1 MTRWDRGSRNMRK
14 RCFTQFWD
22 ECQERLK
29 WSVRKRT
36 LKIGSNETFKGP
48 AKLREATEEMS
59 SNSKTRTKWDIQAS
73 KERKLKGEVVN
84 SEPQSEKYLLDLAM
98 GPKEMLENNFSGGD
112 EGQTRTLALYME
124 WGISTHHLFRTPG
137 WNWQYLESG

>member
-1 MTRWDRGSRNMRK
+1 
-14 RCFTQFWD
+14 
-22 ECQERLK
+22 
-29 WSVRKRT
+29 
-36 LKIGSNETFKGP
+36 
-48 AKLREATEEMS
+48 MS

-112 EGQTRTLALYME
+112 EGQTWTLALYME

-137 WNWQYLESG
+137 